1 MGVARG
7 AGRFDAIRLG
17 APVPAKRTLS
27 PSCRQRAECIEG
39 CAEQAALEALPTVG
53 TATVAAVAGNLD
65 RAGLEGGASVDDQG
79 GRVCAAYDYDV
90 FVEVQ
95 FETEHGDVPRLRANK
110 ARLVNAR
117 RGAGAKVFVYADGS
131 SYSFDGCPSG
141 DCPTFASRA
150 GDTENAPCSNRGTCD
165 RVTGICTCFLGY
177 GMSDGLGGRGTIADC
192 GYKLPH

>member
-1 MGVARG
+1 MP
-7 AGRFDAIRLG
+7 I
-17 APVPAKRTLS
+17 PANAT
-27 PSCRQRAECIEG
+27 AADVEF
-39 CAEQAALEALPTVG
+39 ALEALPTVG

-79 GRVCAAYDYDV
+79 GRVCAAYDHDV

-95 FETEHGDVPRLRANK
+95 FETEHGDVPKLRANK
-110 ARLVNAR
+110 ARLVNSR
-117 RGAGAKVFVYADGS
+117 RGAGAKVVVYADGS